1 MSKFC
6 NGCGAGLK
14 LNAKFCSSCGLEVV
28 PDDIPAENASTI
40 RGQTLQLIDKLKAH
54 FDPMAETYERLIELN
69 AQYEKLKKPGTG
81 KDVIIGGIVMGVLA
95 FFGGALLIG
104 LGIFPTLVFIAGIL
118 FICLCII
125 GVISGIMDESK
136 GNPKIKQYEISKK
149 SMEEE
154 IPALDALLHEHY
166 DSYPQCPISFEY
178 SMPPILNELRE
189 RVISGRAD
197 TIKEAIQCM
206 LDDTHKAEM
215 LELQKQTAES
225 AKKAAESAKDAAR
238 SASTTSLLIAMN
250 SLKRRR

>member
-1 MSKFC
+1 MVCK
-6 NGCGAGLK
+6 GCGSE
-14 LNAKFCSSCGLEVV
+14 LNDDARFCSACGTQ
-28 PDDIPAENASTI
+28 ASMGDAPVEKT
-40 RGQTLQLIDKLKAH
+40 RVLRVQTLQLIDKLKAH

-81 KDVIIGGIVMGVLA
+81 KDTILGGIIMGVLA

-125 GVISGIMDESK
+125 GVISGVMDESK
-136 GNPKIKQYEISKK
+136 GNPQIEQYEISKR

-154 IPALDALLHEHY
+154 IPALDALLHENY

-206 LDDTHKAEM
+206 LDDTHRAEM
-215 LELQKQTAES
+215 LELQKQTAQS
-225 AKKAAESAKDAAR
+225 AKKAAESAKDAAN
-238 SASTTSLLIAMN
+238 SANLSTLLIASN
-250 SLKRRR
+250 NLRRHRR